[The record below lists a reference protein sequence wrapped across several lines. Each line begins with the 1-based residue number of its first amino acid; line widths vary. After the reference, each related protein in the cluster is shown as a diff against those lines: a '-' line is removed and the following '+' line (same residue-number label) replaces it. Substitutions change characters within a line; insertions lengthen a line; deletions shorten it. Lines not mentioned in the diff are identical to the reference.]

1 MERMNLEVT
10 SEFLIMASTLLY
22 LKSKT
27 LLPKDTIEEEE
38 LTEEQLLQR
47 IIEYKKFKEISKFK
61 DVIIYESCQICLGD
75 FLDDDDIS
83 IFSCNK
89 HILHSQ
95 CLNEWMLYEQICP
108 ICKAKNTKKKK
119 NHFIFFEKIIIKINK

>member
-1 MERMNLEVT
+1 MFENMINEQQNNLIEAEQKF
-10 SEFLIMASTLLY
+10 EFE
-22 LKSKT
+22 KC
-27 LLPKDTIEEEE
+27 
-38 LTEEQLLQR
+38 
-47 IIEYKKFKEISKFK
+47 KFKEISKFK

-108 ICKAKNTKKKK
+108 ICKTLYSKKQ
-119 NHFIFFEKIIIKINK
+119 

>member
-1 MERMNLEVT
+1 MINEQQNNLIEAEQKF
-10 SEFLIMASTLLY
+10 EFE
-22 LKSKT
+22 KC
-27 LLPKDTIEEEE
+27 
-38 LTEEQLLQR
+38 
-47 IIEYKKFKEISKFK
+47 KFKEISKFK

-108 ICKAKNTKKKK
+108 ICKTLYSKKQ
-119 NHFIFFEKIIIKINK
+119 